1 RGGSKVEQ
9 FERIAWGRAT
19 LETQCQ
25 GISLMLCQEYP
36 ITPDMAFVATGFPAF
51 EPSEMSWANECT
63 LDPVATGRFKF
74 NSPALPG
81 TFEDR
86 ADGEWEIWEPPVE
99 NHSYYMGADAA
110 AGEEIGESGQT
121 RQTGDFAAIAIF
133 DGHSGHQVAQ
143 MSARI
148 SPDLLADECNK
159 AGRWYNNAMANIE
172 LT

>member
-1 RGGSKVEQ
+1 
-9 FERIAWGRAT
+9 
-19 LETQCQ
+19 
-25 GISLMLCQEYP
+25 
-36 ITPDMAFVATGFPAF
+36 
-51 EPSEMSWANECT
+51 
-63 LDPVATGRFKF
+63 GRFKF

-172 LT
+172 LTGNLGRWAQVRLRDHFHYPSFYRWKGRDDYIGKRNVMPSRTGIGWDTN